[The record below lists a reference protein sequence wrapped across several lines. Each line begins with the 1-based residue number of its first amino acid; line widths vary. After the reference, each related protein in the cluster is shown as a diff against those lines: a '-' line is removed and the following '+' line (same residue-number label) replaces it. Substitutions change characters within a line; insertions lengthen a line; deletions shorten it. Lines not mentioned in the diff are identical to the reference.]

1 MSSRNECIRRI
12 RVLLKRKLRCVR
24 HPSISMKITGFYA
37 AIFLVLLLLSS
48 MVLAVGIYVSFYHEA
63 EIAIRIS
70 KELLAEVME
79 GSRADFASA
88 FSDELPALPG
98 VIVRVVDEKGNL
110 VYDNDRRFLSID
122 KMESHELKR
131 TPFWANQGMRI
142 VDLGRLTLYH
152 DVMPIQYEGMTF
164 YVHFFRTI
172 MGGKDFLEHLRW
184 VLLLMMGAFFFVAL
198 ASGYFMSRRVLSPI
212 RKIAQTARTIEVENL
227 GARIAVPPVRDEV
240 TELAKTFNHMLDR
253 LESGFAQQKR
263 FVSDASHEL
272 RTPVTVILGYSDM
285 LARWGRTDEGILE
298 EGIISIR
305 TEAEN
310 MQQLIERLLFLART
324 DQNRQKI
331 QKELVELSELVEDVM
346 RRADVI
352 AKDHQVELLENDE
365 GTVVADPVML
375 RQMLRIFLD
384 NAVKYTPKG
393 GRVTVSSRREGE
405 VMVLAVADNGIG
417 IADKD
422 QEKIFDRFYR
432 VDSSRTKET
441 GGTGLGLPIAKWICE
456 QHDIDLSLQ
465 SRLGEGT
472 TITLRIPLAE
482 TGFAGSAAENDEA

>member
-1 MSSRNECIRRI
+1 MSSRSDLLRRLRI
-12 RVLLKRKLRCVR
+12 LLKHKAHFVR
-24 HPSISMKITGFYA
+24 YPSISMKITALYA
-37 AIFLVLLLLSS
+37 AILLLLLLISS
-48 MVLAVGIYVSFYHEA
+48 MVIAVGIYVSFYHEA
-63 EIAIRIS
+63 EMAIRIS
-70 KELLAEVME
+70 RERLLETMAEGDSE
-79 GSRADFASA
+79 DFAPL
-88 FSDELPALPG
+88 FSDEIPGLPG
-98 VIVRVVDEKGNL
+98 VIVRVVDEEGNL
-110 VYDNDRRFLSID
+110 VYDNDKRFPSIG
-122 KMESHELKR
+122 KMESHELPK
-131 TPFWANQGMRI
+131 TPFWGDPSMRV
-142 VDLGRLTLYH
+142 VDLGHLTLYH
-152 DVMPIQYEGMTF
+152 DVMPIRQEGMTY

-172 MGGKDFLEHLRW
+172 TGEKDFIEHLRW
-184 VLLLMMGAFFFVAL
+184 VLLLMMGAFFFIAL
-198 ASGYFMSRRVLSPI
+198 ASGYFLSRRVLAPI
-212 RKIAQTARTIEVENL
+212 RKITQTARTIEVENL
-227 GARIAVPPVRDEV
+227 GARIAVPPVHDEV
-240 TELAKTFNHMLDR
+240 AELSETFNHMLDR
-253 LESGFAQQKR
+253 LEEGFGQQCR

-285 LARWGRTDEGILE
+285 LARWGSTDKELLQEGIT
-298 EGIISIR
+298 SIR

-331 QKELVELSELVEDVM
+331 QKELVDLSDLVEDTL
-346 RRADVI
+346 RRTEVVAENHTVR
-352 AKDHQVELLENDE
+352 LLENDE
-365 GTVVADPVML
+365 GTVVADPVLL

-384 NAVKYTPKG
+384 NAMKYTPKG
-393 GRVTVSSRREGE
+393 GWVTVASRREGE

-456 QHDIDLSLQ
+456 QHDIDLSLT

-482 TGFAGSAAENDEA
+482 AGEEAPDESKDV